1 MCDVP
6 LHIQHS
12 VYITGFLTP
21 LPHTACVKKKC
32 LKGRKQFVGAYGIY
46 TEVHNGLWFLCVD
59 LTSFVLKQRR
69 PCCNVVDVGKHGAV
83 IMLGRV
89 RRALRRAG
97 AAIVADVSISQP
109 DRPGRGR
116 ISQ

>member
-1 MCDVP
+1 M
-6 LHIQHS
+6 
-12 VYITGFLTP
+12 
-21 LPHTACVKKKC
+21 
-32 LKGRKQFVGAYGIY
+32 
-46 TEVHNGLWFLCVD
+46 
-59 LTSFVLKQRR
+59 
-69 PCCNVVDVGKHGAV
+69 VDVGKHGAV